1 MKKLIN
7 LLNEYEYS
15 IFEDKSLAP
24 QRWDI
29 QDWVVFEKDFC
40 EDLDNPRDLTMDVTH
55 LISHRF
61 WFIEWLVKND
71 KINFYKLE
79 KIWYKKTIC
88 EYDWQ
93 YREIVE
99 YSDYETL
106 LMLLSISDTPIEN
119 LLLYLK

>member
-1 MKKLIN
+1 MEKLIN

-15 IFEDKSLAP
+15 LFEDKSLAH

-40 EDLDNPRDLTMDVTH
+40 KDLDKPRDLTMDVTH

-79 KIWYKKTIC
+79 KIWYEKTIC

-93 YREIVE
+93 YKEIVK
-99 YSDYETL
+99 YSDYESL
-106 LMLLSISDTPIEN
+106 LMMLSISNTPIAD
-119 LLLYLK
+119 LVSYLK

>member
-79 KIWYKKTIC
+79 KIWYEKTIC

-106 LMLLSISDTPIEN
+106 LMLLSISDTPIED